1 MKNSIHY
8 SKQNTAIAMSVK
20 FAALV
25 SLGQQTSHSL
35 QSLCFAP
42 CNVIYYLALLYPNVI
57 DIFLLG
63 FIWLGCTMRA
73 ALRYGGKSGQLYISF
88 PHSDALHPR
97 WNRQVWQ
104 LPWWGMFPSCSQNV
118 SYFRHGQRQYRVVPR
133 MTAPALSDSLPARA
147 RTCFIPQ

>member
-1 MKNSIHY
+1 MLKVAVSTRSTVTANQILKRVAMKNSIHY

-73 ALRYGGKSGQLYISF
+73 ALRYGGKSG
-88 PHSDALHPR
+88 
-97 WNRQVWQ
+97 
-104 LPWWGMFPSCSQNV
+104 
-118 SYFRHGQRQYRVVPR
+118 
-133 MTAPALSDSLPARA
+133 
-147 RTCFIPQ
+147 